1 MNQKI
6 ESFLEWQKNVHWSRF
21 FGMGFFLVVLITLCQ
36 IFFSISHY
44 LQNEHQTQIK
54 HVAVLGEPVHTSEQ
68 QIIKAIKKADLSR
81 FFDLDVNQVQD
92 LVIALPWV
100 ETASVRKQWPNTLKV
115 FVVEHNPVA
124 IWNDDL
130 LLNSDGIVFQ
140 VPKSTITKKLPSLFG
155 PEGSEVEAL
164 NTFLEFSELLYIN
177 NFELISLALSER
189 FAWQFWL
196 ANGINLNLGRKD
208 KLKRVQK
215 FIYMYP
221 YMLKRKDAEVDSVDL
236 RYDTG
241 LAVSWKAADLQN
253 LQQKN
258 YKQKSKA

>member
-92 LVIALPWV
+92 FVIALPW
-100 ETASVRKQWPNTLKV
+100 
-115 FVVEHNPVA
+115 
-124 IWNDDL
+124 
-130 LLNSDGIVFQ
+130 
-140 VPKSTITKKLPSLFG
+140 
-155 PEGSEVEAL
+155 
-164 NTFLEFSELLYIN
+164 
-177 NFELISLALSER
+177 
-189 FAWQFWL
+189 
-196 ANGINLNLGRKD
+196 
-208 KLKRVQK
+208 
-215 FIYMYP
+215 
-221 YMLKRKDAEVDSVDL
+221 
-236 RYDTG
+236 
-241 LAVSWKAADLQN
+241 
-253 LQQKN
+253 
-258 YKQKSKA
+258 

>member
-1 MNQKI
+1 MNERI
-6 ESFLEWQKNVHWSRF
+6 ESFFKWQKNVSWSRF
-21 FGMGFFLVVLITLCQ
+21 LGMGFFLVIVIGLCQ
-36 IFFSISHY
+36 VFYSISYY

-54 HVAVLGEPVHTSEQ
+54 HVTVLGQPKHTSED
-68 QIIKAIKKADLSR
+68 QIVHAIKQADLSR
-81 FFDLDVNQVQD
+81 FFDLDVNEVQN
-92 LVIALPWV
+92 LIIALPWV

-115 FVVEHNPVA
+115 YVVEHNPVA

-130 LLNSDGIVFQ
+130 FLNSDGVVFQ
-140 VPKSTITKKLPSLFG
+140 APKRTIEKKLPNLFG
-155 PEGSEVEAL
+155 PEGSELEAL
-164 NTFLEFSELLYIN
+164 NTFQEFSELLFIN
-177 NFELISLALSER
+177 NFELNSLALSER

-196 ANGINLNLGRKD
+196 SNGINLNLGRKD

-215 FIYMYP
+215 FIDMYP

>member
-6 ESFLEWQKNVHWSRF
+6 ESFLKWQKTVHWSRVL
-21 FGMGFFLVVLITLCQ
+21 GMGFFLIVLIGLCQ
-36 IFFSISHY
+36 MYFSISDY
-44 LQNEHQTQIK
+44 LQKEHQTQIK
-54 HVAVLGEPVHTSEQ
+54 HVTVLGEPKHTSER
-68 QIIKAIKKADLSR
+68 QILNAIKQADLSR
-81 FFDLDVNQVQD
+81 FFDLDVNQVQEF
-92 LVIALPWV
+92 VIALPWI
-100 ETASVRKQWPNTLKV
+100 EAASVRKQWPNTLKV

-130 LLNSDGIVFQ
+130 LLNSDGRVFQ
-140 VPKSTITKKLPSLFG
+140 APKATITKKLPSLFG
-155 PEGSEVEAL
+155 PEGSEIEAF
-164 NTFLEFSELLYIN
+164 NTFQQFAELLYIN
-177 NFELISLALSER
+177 NFELTSLALSER

-196 ANGINLNLGRKD
+196 SNGINLNLGRKD

-215 FIYMYP
+215 FIDMYP

-241 LAVSWKAADLQN
+241 LAVSWKAADLHK